1 MNTDAFV
8 QDLRTEIKARL
19 DSEEGMYLDR
29 NSTGTEYLG
38 LVLRA
43 IDGLGFKLVP
53 KEVPVFGESYVQD
66 FARIVVAWNALNDK
80 ITPDDVNPGQVIQAL
95 QSEGW
100 TVIPPNL

>member
-8 QDLRTEIKARL
+8 QDLRTEIKVRL

-29 NSTGTEYLG
+29 NSTGTEYLN
-38 LVLRA
+38 LVLRS
-43 IDGLGFKLVP
+43 IDGLGFKL
-53 KEVPVFGESYVQD
+53 VQD
-66 FARIVVAWNALNDK
+66 FARIVVAWNALNEK